1 MPVRH
6 AAGCRR
12 SKVRECMR
20 EFDREAAG
28 SLEGA
33 VTADVMQVTVR
44 LNPASKPPSQTTRRA
59 NQVARCFLA
68 VQPRLKK
75 HFGFSETQISCRTP
89 AVPSHSEGRFAIVT
103 NAGRD
108 AVDANHA
115 TDESVCLRTAK
126 SCGPDAPTLASSRRS
141 DPPVRVARKPGHPGE
156 RVISRKPLRGECRV
170 IPV

>member
-1 MPVRH
+1 
-6 AAGCRR
+6 
-12 SKVRECMR
+12 MR

-33 VTADVMQVTVR
+33 ITADVMQVTVR

-59 NQVARCFLA
+59 NQVARYFLA
-68 VQPRLKK
+68 VQPHLKK
-75 HFGFSETQISCRTP
+75 HFGFSEAKITSRTP